1 MEKKKT
7 TTTINKQT
15 KTKSPN
21 SRKNKTKHYSKPD
34 WLKSKPNLGPNGVKN
49 RNL

>member
-1 MEKKKT
+1 MKKKT

-21 SRKNKTKHYSKPD
+21 SRKNKTKPYSKPD
-34 WLKSKPNLGPNGVKN
+34 WLKSKHNLGPNGVKN
-49 RNL
+49 RTL

>member
-1 MEKKKT
+1 MEKTT

-21 SRKNKTKHYSKPD
+21 SRKNKTKPYSKTD

-49 RNL
+49 GNL

>member
-1 MEKKKT
+1 MEKKKA

-21 SRKNKTKHYSKPD
+21 SRKNKTKPYSKPD
-34 WLKSKPNLGPNGVKN
+34 WLKSKHNLGPNGVKN
-49 RNL
+49 RHL

>member
-1 MEKKKT
+1 MEKKA

-21 SRKNKTKHYSKPD
+21 SRKNKTKHYSKQD

-49 RNL
+49 RTL

>member
-1 MEKKKT
+1 MKKKT

-21 SRKNKTKHYSKPD
+21 SKKNKTKPYSKPD
-34 WLKSKPNLGPNGVKN
+34 WLKSKHNLGPNGVKN
-49 RNL
+49 RTL

>member
-1 MEKKKT
+1 MEKKKNNNN
-7 TTTINKQT
+7 NKQT
-15 KTKSPN
+15 NKTKSPN

-49 RNL
+49 RTF